1 MSDFRESG
9 WIIKDKLYTEEAGEN
24 MNGNHEIWYAALKA
38 RDPKFDGRIFVG
50 VSSTKIYCRT
60 VCGARTPKA
69 ENCHFY
75 PSAAAAERDGYRPC
89 LKCRPELAPGLSIV
103 DLSNRYI
110 QVAVQLIEQ
119 GYLTQH
125 SCEALASRLGI
136 SDRQLRRVFAEHFGA
151 SPIEYA
157 QSYRLLQAKRLLMD
171 SQLPL
176 EEVAFSAGFGSLRR
190 FNELFSARYRMTPS
204 SLRANKAKQEEG
216 LMLSVS
222 YRPPYDWGWMLG
234 FLQTRCVAGV
244 DKVTAEGEYQRTLRV
259 GQDSGWI
266 ALRPDESRCRV
277 NVQISSSLTAH
288 APEVLRRVR
297 QLLDLDADPQAIAEG
312 LGKLAMHNPGLRL
325 PGCMNAFEQS
335 VRAILG
341 QVVSVK
347 MAAKFAS
354 AIAER
359 WGDFVETPL
368 EDLNAIFPN
377 VNRLAALS
385 AEELKTIGIPL
396 KRAAS
401 IVRLAQEVSDGR
413 LILDDVLDIEGSIAA
428 ITAIPGIG
436 SWTATYIAMRAWSWP
451 DAFLQGDYLIK
462 QRFPQMT
469 PSKIV
474 KYAERWRPWRAY
486 ANLHLWHND
495 AWTMETC

>member
-1 MSDFRESG
+1 
-9 WIIKDKLYTEEAGEN
+9 

-103 DLSNRYI
+103 DLSSRYM
-110 QVAVQLIEQ
+110 QLAVQLIEQ
-119 GYLTQH
+119 GFLTQH
-125 SCEALASRLGI
+125 SCEELATRLGI
-136 SDRQLRRVFAEHFGA
+136 SDRQLRRVFADRFGA

-171 SQLPL
+171 SHLPL
-176 EEVAFSAGFGSLRR
+176 ADVALSAGFGSLRR

-204 SLRANKAKQEEG
+204 SLRANNKGQEDG
-216 LMLSVS
+216 LTLSLS
-222 YRPPYDWGWMLG
+222 YRPPYDWEWMLG
-234 FLQTRCVAGV
+234 FLAARSVSGV
-244 DKVTAEGEYQRTLRV
+244 DSVTANGDYQRTLRI
-259 GQDSGWI
+259 GDAAGWI
-266 ALRPDESRCRV
+266 VLHPEASRCRV
-277 NVQISSSLTAH
+277 KVQISGSLAPH

-297 QLLDLDADPQAIAEG
+297 QLLDLDADPVAISAG
-312 LGKLAMHNPGLRL
+312 LGSLAQNTGLRL
-325 PGCMNAFEQS
+325 PGCVNAFEQS

-354 AIAER
+354 AVAER
-359 WGDFVETPL
+359 WGEAVDTPWDEL
-368 EDLNAIFPN
+368 KVIFPDAHQ
-377 VNRLAALS
+377 LARVTPEA
-385 AEELKTIGIPL
+385 LKTIGIPL

-401 IVRLAQEVSDGR
+401 IVHLAKEVSEGR
-413 LILDDVLDIEGSIAA
+413 LSLEDVLDIEGGIAA

-436 SWTATYIAMRAWSWP
+436 RWTATYIAMRAWSWP

-474 KYAERWRPWRAY
+474 HYAERWRPWRAY
-486 ANLHLWHND
+486 ATLHLWHND
-495 AWTMETC
+495 SWTTETI